1 MIAPF
6 ENSTNL
12 LLPSLIDLILKYE
25 DKALTA
31 LEPTPFNP
39 TDFLNTLESYLAPVF
54 ILDTTSTTLPK
65 GIPLP

>member
-1 MIAPF
+1 MLDGIV
-6 ENSTNL
+6 
-12 LLPSLIDLILKYE
+12 IDLILKYE

-54 ILDTTSTTLPK
+54 ILDTTSTEKTR
-65 GIPLP
+65 